1 LVASLA
7 SVDYVTEA
15 CDGLTPQVRLEQ
27 EHEVRFDALVEHV
40 HARQRAAG

>member
-1 LVASLA
+1 
-7 SVDYVTEA
+7 VTEA

-27 EHEVRFDALVEHV
+27 EDEARLEALIEHV